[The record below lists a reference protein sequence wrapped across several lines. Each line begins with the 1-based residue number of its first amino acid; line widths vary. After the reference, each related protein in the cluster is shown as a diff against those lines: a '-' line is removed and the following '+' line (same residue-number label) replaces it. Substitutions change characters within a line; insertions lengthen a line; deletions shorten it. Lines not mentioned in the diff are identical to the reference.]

1 MTEVKGKYNT
11 ALIYTDTCDDATV
24 SQVRNLMNQPSVQNS
39 KIRIMPDC
47 HAGAGCVIGT
57 TMTITDKVIP
67 NLVGVDIGCG
77 MLATKLKERRIDLPR
92 FDSVTQ
98 AEIPA
103 GMKKRQTPHS
113 LADSISVD
121 SLACYGKIDCK
132 VSPDIFRLSL
142 GTLGGGNHF
151 WELDLDEEDNI
162 WLVVHTGSRRSGKDV
177 AEYYQKQAYES
188 LNKTGKRWKKEI
200 APKRSANIE
209 QLKREGRETELH
221 KLLPEWEASP
231 SETEFKVPYE
241 LSWCEGQL
249 FDDYIHDMKVMQEYA
264 ALNRRIITEVILKKC
279 KLHAVEQFET
289 IHNYID
295 TENMILRKGSVSA
308 RKGEKL
314 LIPINM
320 RDGALICIGKGNPEW
335 NESAP
340 HGAGRLMS
348 RREAKNTISMKEYK
362 DSMDGIYSSCVNK
375 GTLDESPM
383 AYKPIDEI
391 IANIEPTAEVIPI
404 FVRFITLRQEMRIN
418 SVFPLVETV

>member
-1 MTEVKGKYNT
+1 MTEVKGTYNT
-11 ALIYTDTCDDATV
+11 AKIFSDTCDDTTIA
-24 SQVRNLMNQPSVQNS
+24 QVRNLMNQPSVQDS
-39 KIRIMPDC
+39 RIRIMPDC

-77 MLATKLKERRIDLPR
+77 MLATKLKEQRIDLPK
-92 FDSVTQ
+92 FDSLTQ

-103 GMKKRQTPHS
+103 GMKKRRIPHS
-113 LADSISVD
+113 LADSIDVE
-121 SLACYGKIDCK
+121 SLACYGKTGCK
-132 VSPDIFRLSL
+132 VSSDVFRLSL

-151 WELDLDEEDNI
+151 WELDRDEAGNI
-162 WLVVHTGSRRSGKDV
+162 WLIVHTGSRRSGKDV
-177 AEYYQKQAYES
+177 AEYYQKQAYEI
-188 LNKTGKRWKKEI
+188 LNHTGKQRKKGI
-200 APKRSANIE
+200 AVKRNEFIE
-209 QLKREGRETELH
+209 QVKRDGKEKDLNS
-221 KLLPEWEASP
+221 LLREWESSLP
-231 SETEFKVPYE
+231 KSEIQVPYE
-241 LSWCEGQL
+241 VAWCEGQL
-249 FDDYIHDMKVMQEYA
+249 FDDYIHDMKIMQEYA

-348 RREAKNTISMKEYK
+348 RREARDSISMKDYRDTMK
-362 DSMDGIYSSCVNK
+362 GIYSSCISK

-383 AYKPIDEI
+383 AYKPMEEI
-391 IANIEPTAEVIPI
+391 IRNIEPTAEIVAHLKPI
-404 FVRFITLRQEMRIN
+404 YSFKAGAED
-418 SVFPLVETV
+418 

>member
-1 MTEVKGKYNT
+1 MLEVKGTYNT
-11 ALIYTDTCDDATV
+11 ALIFTDTCDDTTKA
-24 SQVRNLMNQPSVQNS
+24 QVRNLMNQPSVTNS
-39 KIRIMPDC
+39 RVRIMPDC

-77 MLATKLKERRIDLPR
+77 MLATKLKEQRIDLPK
-92 FDSVTQ
+92 FDSLTQ

-103 GMKKRQTPHS
+103 GMKKRRTPHS
-113 LADSISVD
+113 LADTMDVE
-121 SLACYGKIDCK
+121 SLACYGKTGCK
-132 VSPDIFRLSL
+132 VSPDVFRLSL

-151 WELDLDEEDNI
+151 WELDRDGEGNI

-177 AEYYQKQAYES
+177 AEYYQKQAYET
-188 LNKTGKRWKKEI
+188 LNHTGRQRKKEI
-200 APKRSANIE
+200 VAKRNAFIE
-209 QLKREGRETELH
+209 QVKRDGNEKDLNR
-221 KLLPEWEASP
+221 LLREWESSLPKA
-231 SETEFKVPYE
+231 EITVPYE
-241 LSWCEGQL
+241 VAWCEGQL
-249 FDDYIHDMKVMQEYA
+249 FDDYIHDMKIMQEYA

-279 KLHAVEQFET
+279 KLHVVEQFET

-308 RKGEKL
+308 KKGERL

-320 RDGALICIGKGNPEW
+320 RDGALICIGKGNPDW

-348 RREAKNTISMKEYK
+348 RREAKNTFSMTDYRDAMK
-362 DSMDGIYSSCVNK
+362 DIYTSCVNK

-383 AYKPIDEI
+383 AYKPIHEI
-391 IANIEPTAEVIPI
+391 IANIGPTAEIVSHIRPI
-404 FVRFITLRQEMRIN
+404 YNFKAGDED
-418 SVFPLVETV
+418 